1 LQDLGIAASAA
12 HIKREASMANQKN
25 ILIVEDDQL
34 ISMSVVDDLAD
45 IGNPIAVATEGEA
58 LDVLGQSEIAFAIVD
73 YHLREGTSQRIIDVL
88 RERGIPFVICT
99 GSVPEVEGGSLDGL
113 PQMPKPYLTNDL
125 RQVVTA
131 AL

>member
-1 LQDLGIAASAA
+1 MPNS
-12 HIKREASMANQKN
+12 KN
-25 ILIVEDDQL
+25 ILIVEDEHL
-34 ISMSVVDDLAD
+34 IAIGVVDDLAD
-45 IGNPIAVATEGEA
+45 IGNPIHVATEGEA
-58 LDVLGQSEIAFAIVD
+58 LDVLAQSEIHFAIVD

-125 RQVVTA
+125 REMVTA